1 MQGNRLRDE
10 LLDFGHFDF
19 LRDPVAAIGRPER
32 WYADGAGERRHWGGD
47 DDPAS
52 GGFYAALL
60 EPRRAMRR
68 DELAGLLRTWH
79 AAQQRAFAEGRKVAF
94 VNAQTFWNDDSG
106 ALTRPPRSLG
116 GNAVQWADMDLAE
129 LGLEPGAE
137 KGALRGYE

>member
-1 MQGNRLRDE
+1 MRWCLNWALVWAFAASSLPASVLELYTLAIEGCTARLGE
-10 LLDFGHFDF
+10 PDF
-19 LRDPVAAIGRPER
+19 LQMLSAIAVANQ
-32 WYADGAGERRHWGGD
+32 
-47 DDPAS
+47 
-52 GGFYAALL
+52 
-60 EPRRAMRR
+60 
-68 DELAGLLRTWH
+68 